1 MYFFFTFSN
10 EHAHVAKQGSY
21 EIRDVSGGGQLG
33 QVRPFSPDPPTR
45 NRLPPAA
52 PDRNS
57 TTVQVSLVMLFL
69 NKLARAA
76 AGGDDEEVERLLA
89 AGQSPN
95 DAGILGSPIHEA
107 SRRGRLACVKL
118 LCRARADIKQRDAVT
133 SETPLHCAVVFG
145 HVQVAR
151 ILVEAGCDL
160 NAQDLAGGVFPPARS
175 RPTTPHGP
183 PPLPVQLPRALAC
196 ALLAV
201 LSRVSG
207 VGGVQKPG

>member
-1 MYFFFTFSN
+1 
-10 EHAHVAKQGSY
+10 
-21 EIRDVSGGGQLG
+21 
-33 QVRPFSPDPPTR
+33 
-45 NRLPPAA
+45 
-52 PDRNS
+52 
-57 TTVQVSLVMLFL
+57 MLFL

-95 DAGILGSPIHEA
+95 DAGILASPIHEA

-151 ILVEAGCDL
+151 ILVEAGSDL
-160 NAQDLAGGVFPPARS
+160 NAQDLAGGVFPP
-175 RPTTPHGP
+175 PCHFPCTG
-183 PPLPVQLPRALAC
+183 VC
-196 ALLAV
+196 A
-201 LSRVSG
+201 
-207 VGGVQKPG
+207 VGGAVVSERCWRRSETGLTTCS